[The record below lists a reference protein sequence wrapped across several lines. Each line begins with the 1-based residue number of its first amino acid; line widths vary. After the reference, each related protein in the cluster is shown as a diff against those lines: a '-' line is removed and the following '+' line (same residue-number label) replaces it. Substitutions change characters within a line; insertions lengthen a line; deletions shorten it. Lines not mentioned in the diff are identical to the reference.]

1 MGKTTVNRKTN
12 AQKGEGEIKWKVI
25 RNRNGRKDN
34 ERKKEERERKI
45 KNIGVIEK
53 SGETMGQVKRDE
65 RINVIGRYNKCDRTS
80 QNW

>member
-1 MGKTTVNRKTN
+1 MRKR
-12 AQKGEGEIKWKVI
+12 GEGEIKWKVI

-34 ERKKEERERKI
+34 ERKKEEREK
-45 KNIGVIEK
+45 KKKIGVIEK